1 MFRVMEIRE
10 NRATKEDTK
19 LNKTACIRVT
29 INNYLLHPIAKPLDL
44 SKETI
49 EILEYD
55 QDDVKVVETDWVY
68 TEEDLKDIFPYIL
81 NTSFLEKFQ
90 MIDTFATASNMV
102 FPRDSVMNINRL
114 VVEFVCTVL
123 NLAMQNKPLA
133 IEYKKPKAY
142 SGWMHIAIE
151 EGLPYYG
158 DAGEVFNNIIKE
170 EF

>member
-1 MFRVMEIRE
+1 MFSIVEIRE
-10 NRATKEDTK
+10 NKITEEDK
-19 LNKTACIRVT
+19 LNRTHPGVRLT
-29 INNYLLHPIAKPLDL
+29 INNFHLNNIPKPIEL
-44 SKETI
+44 SKETV
-49 EILEYD
+49 ELLEYN
-55 QDDVKVVETDWVY
+55 QHGIKVTENDWVY
-68 TEEDLKDIFPYIL
+68 TEEDLSNVISYLRHSAWFP
-81 NTSFLEKFQ
+81 

-102 FPRDSVMNINRL
+102 FPRDSIMIIDRL

-133 IEYKKPKAY
+133 IEYKEPKAY

-158 DAGEVFNNIIKE
+158 DAEEVFNNIIKE